1 MADDL
6 VLAFKSICNFVKDLN
21 FAFGDKIPNL
31 QKYAFLLEKTG
42 LMNEDPVRKH
52 VAVFRE
58 FTKDNEEAILQSS
71 VGMLRDSHIIRF
83 SDKVLIDLSEI
94 IQLADVSDLDAMW
107 THLLTILAILHP
119 ENQRA
124 KDALRD
130 KKRSISENDIIPS
143 EKPLEPPSSTPQ
155 QQASEDPFAGLG
167 GIFQSLL
174 SGMDAGG
181 AGNPSSA
188 FQNLLSS
195 PLISNV
201 IKNLGDGDMDINK
214 IMDGMQ
220 QTLSTL
226 QDVIDKTKT
235 QPPPGTNQ

>member
-6 VLAFKSICNFVKDLN
+6 VLAFKSICNFVKDMN
-21 FAFGDKIPNL
+21 FAFGDKLPNL

-42 LMNEDPVRKH
+42 IMNEEPVRKH
-52 VAVFRE
+52 VAIFSE
-58 FTKDNEEAILQSS
+58 FTRENEEAILQSS
-71 VGMLRDSHIIRF
+71 VGMLRNNHTIRF
-83 SDKVLIDLSEI
+83 SDKVLIDLSEV
-94 IQLADVSDLDAMW
+94 IQLADTADLDAMW

-124 KDALRD
+124 KEALKER
-130 KKRSISENDIIPS
+130 KKSTTKQDDDIIPA
-143 EKPLEPPSSTPQ
+143 EKPFVPSTTT
-155 QQASEDPFAGLG
+155 AEDPFAGIG
-167 GIFQSLL
+167 GLFQGLL
-174 SGMDAGG
+174 SGIDTTGDPA
-181 AGNPSSA
+181 ST

-195 PLISNV
+195 PLVSNV

-226 QDVIDKTKT
+226 QEVIDKTKT
-235 QPPPGTNQ
+235 STNPPTSQ

>member
-6 VLAFKSICNFVKDLN
+6 VLAFKSICNFVKDMN
-21 FAFGDKIPNL
+21 FAFGDKLPNL

-42 LMNEDPVRKH
+42 IMNEEPVRKH
-52 VAVFRE
+52 VAIFSE
-58 FTKDNEEAILQSS
+58 FTRENEEAILQSS
-71 VGMLRDSHIIRF
+71 VGMLRNNHTIRF
-83 SDKVLIDLSEI
+83 SDKVLIDLSEV
-94 IQLADVSDLDAMW
+94 IQLADTADLDAMW

-124 KDALRD
+124 KEALKER
-130 KKRSISENDIIPS
+130 KKSIAKQDDDIIPA
-143 EKPLEPPSSTPQ
+143 EKPFVPSTTTTT
-155 QQASEDPFAGLG
+155 EDPFAGIG
-167 GIFQSLL
+167 GLFQGLL
-174 SGMDAGG
+174 SGIDTTGDPA
-181 AGNPSSA
+181 ST

-195 PLISNV
+195 PLVSNV

-226 QDVIDKTKT
+226 QEVIDKTKT
-235 QPPPGTNQ
+235 STNPPTSQ